1 MFNDFKSPTVVS
13 NRNGLSKEMNQDAG
27 NEESEACD
35 VTGGQE
41 VALGWKELLGGFC
54 RGAGCR
60 EDPLGLCFLG
70 AGPITPYHIHL
81 EFSCKSP

>member
-13 NRNGLSKEMNQDAG
+13 DRNGLSKEMNQDAG

-41 VALGWKELLGGFC
+41 VALGWKEVLGDSAEGP
-54 RGAGCR
+54 GAGKTLWVCASWALAR
-60 EDPLGLCFLG
+60 SL
-70 AGPITPYHIHL
+70 PIT
-81 EFSCKSP
+81 FT